1 MEGGRPEETEK
12 ERLWE
17 TEKKERETGGGDKK
31 SGRDKKR
38 DIDKTR
44 KGSPEKTKTEDR
56 KHRKKVRPEETNK
69 GRPR

>member
-17 TEKKERETGGGDKK
+17 TERKERETGGDKK
-31 SGRDKKR
+31 SRRDGKR

-44 KGSPEKTKTEDR
+44 KGSPENTKKEDR
-56 KHRKKVRPEETNK
+56 KSRKKSEG
-69 GRPR
+69 GRNE